1 MTVMKQKRVI
11 IMGAAGRDF
20 HNFNTYFRNN
30 RYYKVVAFTA
40 AQIPDIEGRIY
51 PPKISGRLYPKGIP
65 IYPESDLAAL
75 IRKHKVDKVVFSYS
89 DISHEEVMHRA
100 SIALAN
106 GADFILL
113 GMGSTALKSS
123 KPVIAVCAVRTGA
136 GKSPTSR
143 YVVNYLLEKKV
154 RVVAVRHPMPY
165 GNLAEE
171 EVQRFEKYE
180 DFQKHKCTIEEREE
194 YEPYIRR
201 GVVVFAGVDYEKIL
215 RIAEKEA
222 DVILW
227 DGGNN
232 DLPFFKPD
240 LHITIADPHRAGHEI
255 SYHPGEANLRA
266 ADVIL
271 ISKTGTAPKKNIR
284 LVIENSEKA
293 NPKARIIKTDMKLTA
308 DKAEAIRGK
317 KVLVVED
324 GPTLTHGGM
333 AFGAGAIVAERHGAK
348 IIDASR
354 HAAGSIKKV
363 YQKYPHLKKIL
374 PAMGYSRKQIGELEK
389 TINRAKCDFV
399 VEATPINLAKLIRIN
414 KPVISVEYELDAPKE
429 FDRILDA
436 FARKVKR

>member
-1 MTVMKQKRVI
+1 MKQKRVI

-20 HNFNTYFRNN
+20 HNFNTYFRKN
-30 RYYKVVAFTA
+30 RYYKVIAFTA

-51 PPKISGRLYPKGIP
+51 PSKLAGFLYKKGIP

-89 DISHEEVMHRA
+89 DVSHEEVMHRA

-113 GMGSTALKSS
+113 GMGSTALRSS

-143 YVVNYLLEKKV
+143 YVVNYLLEKKI

-165 GNLAEE
+165 GNLEKE
-171 EVQRFEKYE
+171 EVQRFEKYD
-180 DFQKHKCTIEEREE
+180 DFRRYRCTIEEREE
-194 YEPYIRR
+194 YEPYIKKN
-201 GVVVFAGVDYEKIL
+201 VVVFAGVDYEKIL
-215 RIAEKEA
+215 RLAEKECN
-222 DVILW
+222 VILW

-271 ISKTGTAPKKNIR
+271 IGKTGTAQKKNIR
-284 LVIENSEKA
+284 LVIENSRKA
-293 NPKARIIKTDMKLTA
+293 NPRARIIKTDMKLTA

-354 HAAGSIKKV
+354 HAVGSIKQV
-363 YQKYPHLKKIL
+363 YSKYPHLKKIL
-374 PAMGYSRKQIGELEK
+374 PAMGYSRKQISELEK

-414 KPVISVEYELDAPKE
+414 KPVINVEYELAAPKE
-429 FDRILDA
+429 FNRILDA
-436 FARKVKR
+436 FVRKVKR